1 LTLRKKIELAAVLLL
16 LLSLFCDGG
25 AQASPGMD
33 GLLAASAALATAAD
47 SERAGRAGRYLTAAA
62 GASDR
67 EARLLCYG
75 VISGKTWKNSSL
87 KQCRHA
93 AGPVRNV
100 VSAASPKPAPADGD
114 LSPVFFS
121 RLGHF
126 QSVVSHPM
134 AP

>member
-1 LTLRKKIELAAVLLL
+1 MTLRKKIELAAVLLL

-33 GLLAASAALATAAD
+33 GLPAASAALATPAD
-47 SERAGRAGRYLTAAA
+47 SERAGRAGRCLTAAA

-67 EARLLCYG
+67 EARLLCHG
-75 VISGKTWKNSSL
+75 VLSGKTWRNSSL
-87 KQCRHA
+87 KQRGRA
-93 AGPVRNV
+93 AGPVMNV
-100 VSAASPKPAPADGD
+100 VPASRPEPAPADGD